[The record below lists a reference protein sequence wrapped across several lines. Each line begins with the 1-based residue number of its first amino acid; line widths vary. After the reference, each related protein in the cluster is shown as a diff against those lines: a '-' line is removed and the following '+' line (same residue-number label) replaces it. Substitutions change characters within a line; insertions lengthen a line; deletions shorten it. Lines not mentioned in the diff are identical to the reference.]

1 MKMIQC
7 NEKKKLIVILKNIV
21 QVKIL
26 LYTAFVH

>member
-7 NEKKKLIVILKNIV
+7 NEKKLIVILKNIV

>member
-1 MKMIQC
+1 MKIIQC